1 MPQGAGARRGV
12 LLMAYGTPRN
22 LDEVEPYYRDIRG
35 GRTPSPEAVAELRER
50 YRRVGGRTPLLA
62 YTRSVAEQLEARLNS
77 QAGGDSWRAFV
88 GMKHWHPYIAE
99 AVEQIGAAGVRE
111 LTAIPL
117 APHYSKLSIGGYAER
132 AREALE
138 RLADPPSTA
147 LIESWHANPL
157 FIELIAERIG
167 AALARIDAPAAET
180 AVVFTAHSLPAAI
193 VEAGDPYPQ
202 ELLESA
208 AAAARAAGVQSWRF
222 AYQSAGKTAMPWLG
236 PDILEAL
243 EEIAAEGRR
252 EVLVVPFGFVCDHL
266 EILYDIDIEAQER
279 ACELG
284 LTLARIAMPNDD
296 PRFID
301 VLSDLARSGTG
312 ARRTQLGA
320 AAPVGGGG

>member
-1 MPQGAGARRGV
+1 MPQRAGARRGV

-50 YRRVGGRTPLLA
+50 YRRVGGQTPLLA
-62 YTRSVAEQLEARLNS
+62 YTRSVAGRLEARLNS
-77 QAGGDSWRAFV
+77 QAGGDSWRVFV

-99 AVEQIGAAGVRE
+99 AVEKIGAAGVRE
-111 LTAIPL
+111 LTALPL

-132 AREALE
+132 AHEALA
-138 RLADPPSTA
+138 RLADPPATT

-167 AALARIDAPAAET
+167 AALGRIAAPAAEV

-236 PDILEAL
+236 PDILEAMA
-243 EEIAAEGRR
+243 EIAGEGWR
-252 EVLVVPFGFVCDHL
+252 EILVVPFGFVCDHL

-279 ACELG
+279 ARELG
-284 LTLARIAMPNDD
+284 VKLARIAMPNDD

-301 VLSDLARSGTG
+301 VLFDLARSGTG
-312 ARRTQLGA
+312 ARISQLGT

>member
-35 GRTPSPEAVAELRER
+35 GRTPSAEAVAELRER

-62 YTRSVAEQLEARLNS
+62 YTRSVAERLEARLNS
-77 QAGGDSWRAFV
+77 EAGGDSWRVFA

-138 RLADPPSTA
+138 RLADPPATT

-157 FIELIAERIG
+157 FIGLIAERIR
-167 AALARIDAPAAET
+167 AALGRMNAPPAAV

-208 AAAARAAGVQSWRF
+208 AAAARAAGVESWRF
-222 AYQSAGKTAMPWLG
+222 AYQSAGRTVMPWLG
-236 PDILEAL
+236 PDILEVVD
-243 EEIAAEGRR
+243 EIAGEGRR
-252 EVLVVPFGFVCDHL
+252 EILVVPFGFVCDHL

-279 ACELG
+279 ARG
-284 LTLARIAMPNDD
+284 FGVRLARIAMPNDD
-296 PRFID
+296 PAFID
-301 VLSDLARSGTG
+301 VLFDLVRNGTG
-312 ARRTQLGA
+312 ARTTRLETLAEAEAG
-320 AAPVGGGG
+320 

>member
-1 MPQGAGARRGV
+1 MPQRAGARRGV

-50 YRRVGGRTPLLA
+50 YRRVGGQTPLLA
-62 YTRSVAEQLEARLNS
+62 YTRSVAGRLEARLNS
-77 QAGGDSWRAFV
+77 QTGDDSWRVFV

-99 AVEQIGAAGVRE
+99 AVEKIGAAGVRE
-111 LTAIPL
+111 LTALPL

-132 AREALE
+132 AHEALA
-138 RLADPPSTA
+138 RLADPPATT

-167 AALARIDAPAAET
+167 AALGRIAAPAAEV

-236 PDILEAL
+236 PDILEAMA
-243 EEIAAEGRR
+243 EIAGEGWR
-252 EVLVVPFGFVCDHL
+252 EILVVPFGFVCDHL

-279 ACELG
+279 ARELG
-284 LTLARIAMPNDD
+284 VKLARIAMPNDD
-296 PRFID
+296 PRFIN
-301 VLSDLARSGTG
+301 VLFDLARSGTG
-312 ARRTQLGA
+312 ARTSQLGT